1 MYWDFL
7 LLLLLVCAC
16 ICICVY
22 VPASAVLCGIII
34 VFVYR
39 CVCDFACATQPSCLM
54 AGAARRR
61 QSTTAE
67 ASWAISS
74 APSQAK
80 SYSLPPFEKDTNV
93 EIWTSVYK
101 WRTTISITVKDGLLT
116 QKDFSNLG

>member
-1 MYWDFL
+1 
-7 LLLLLVCAC
+7 
-16 ICICVY
+16 
-22 VPASAVLCGIII
+22 
-34 VFVYR
+34 
-39 CVCDFACATQPSCLM
+39 M

-116 QKDFSNLG
+116 QKDFSDDPDLCVIMNIRYIEVSDLIEEPFLLLMSRQF